1 MTQKKV
7 RHIKWQTKIK
17 NSGQIEFRTSRR
29 DNVPSR
35 TDILRMLVLRE
46 LSYITVQYVKSTQA
60 LAHVA
65 SSRIVVYTV
74 SRWYRTQYLLSYST
88 VQYGTVQYGTVR
100 YRNVR
105 YSTLRYIT
113 VRYIILRVRYGTLC

>member
-1 MTQKKV
+1 MAV
-7 RHIKWQTKIK
+7 
-17 NSGQIEFRTSRR
+17 
-29 DNVPSR
+29 
-35 TDILRMLVLRE
+35 
-46 LSYITVQYVKSTQA
+46 VKSTQA

-74 SRWYRTQYLLSYST
+74 SRWDRTQYLMSYST
-88 VQYGTVQYGTVR
+88 VQYGTVQYGTVRYGTVR